1 MIENSPVDN
10 KNIWLVGASTGIGR
24 ALALELAPRVKNLFI
39 SARSV
44 DGLNKLKEEARN
56 LGNNNIAVFPF
67 DVCNHEAVAEILTKI
82 RSEYSSL
89 DMLIYNAGVYQPS
102 DVLNFN
108 LEEYIHQME
117 VNFGGALGLIK
128 VVLPYML
135 SKEMENDSRGHI
147 VGVSSVAAYR
157 ALPNAAAYGASKA
170 ALTYFLESMRM
181 HVASKGVSVTLV
193 SPGFVKT
200 RLTDKN
206 DFEMPFLMSPEAA
219 AKCITRGLDDG
230 KSEIHFP
237 KKFSI
242 ILKLLGFLPEPW
254 YRALMIRFVLKNQG

>member
-1 MIENSPVDN
+1 MTEESVITN
-10 KNIWLVGASTGIGR
+10 KNIWLVGASAGIGR
-24 ALALELAPRVKNLFI
+24 ALTLHMAPRARNLFI

-44 DGLNKLKEEARN
+44 DGLEELRDEASAS
-56 LGNNNIAVFPF
+56 GYTNIAVFPF
-67 DVCNHEAVAEILTKI
+67 DVRDHKSAIEVMNKI
-82 RSEYSSL
+82 KRDYSSL
-89 DMLIYNAGVYQPS
+89 DMLFYNAGVYHPS
-102 DVLNFN
+102 NVLNFD
-108 LEEYIHQME
+108 LGEYMLQME
-117 VNFGGALGLIK
+117 VNFGGAMGVINA
-128 VVLPYML
+128 VLPHML
-135 SKEMENDSRGHI
+135 CQEMQNGRRGHI

-181 HVASKGVSVTLV
+181 HVASKGVHVTVV

-200 RLTDKN
+200 RLTEKN

-219 AKCITRGLDDG
+219 AKCIIEGLESG
-230 KSEIHFP
+230 KNEIHFP

-242 ILKLLGFLPEPW
+242 FLKLLGLLPEPL